1 MFQDYSKRAL
11 QIVFEAR
18 FKAGQRGS
26 DGVDVGDLLFAFV
39 MEDQDRFRELI
50 LQQHPEAAVYF
61 EPESHPPFLSPDVA
75 SHLLVS
81 LEGVLPHSV
90 PVATSV
96 DLPITPDLQVVF
108 EYAETLRNET
118 GHSKIEPLHLLAGV
132 LHAGSGI
139 VIDELQKAG
148 ITYDSVMSK
157 LQKGTNEE

>member
-26 DGVDVGDLLFAFV
+26 DAVDVGDLLFAFV

-61 EPESHPPFLSPDVA
+61 EPESPPPSSRQMWRRTCWSVLRVSFLARFLSQQA
-75 SHLLVS
+75 WTCQSLLTFES
-81 LEGVLPHSV
+81 YLSMRRLF
-90 PVATSV
+90 AMKR
-96 DLPITPDLQVVF
+96 ITAKF
-108 EYAETLRNET
+108 
-118 GHSKIEPLHLLAGV
+118 EPLHLFAGV

-157 LQKGTNEE
+157 LRKGTNEE

>member
-26 DGVDVGDLLFAFV
+26 DAMDVGDLLFAFV

-50 LQQHPEAAVYF
+50 LQRYPEAAVYF
-61 EPESHPPFLSPDVA
+61 EPESHSPFLSPDVA

-81 LEGVLPHSV
+81 LESVFPHSV
-90 PVATSV
+90 PVAKSV
-96 DLPITPDLQVVF
+96 GLPITPDLRSVF

-118 GHSKIEPLHLLAGV
+118 DHSKIEPLHLLAAV

-139 VIDELQKAG
+139 LVDELQKAR
-148 ITYDSVMSK
+148 ITYDSVMRK
-157 LQKGTNEE
+157 LQ